1 MESFSYVYT
10 VMRDKPLTP
19 MIMNFKR
26 FNRHELFDAFLM
38 EWHSTTIRNVS
49 NYIWETQK
57 EVHSELEN
65 MLCGIWDGYL
75 YNNLLETAKQVG
87 LPMEDVRRI
96 ESTISVIEE
105 YIESNPNTVTKIF

>member
-1 MESFSYVYT
+1 
-10 VMRDKPLTP
+10 
-19 MIMNFKR
+19 MNHTR
-26 FNRHELFDAFLM
+26 FNRHEVFDTFLM
-38 EWHSTTIRNVS
+38 DWHQTTIRNVS

-87 LPMEDVRRI
+87 LPMEDIRRI

>member
-1 MESFSYVYT
+1 MSY
-10 VMRDKPLTP
+10 
-19 MIMNFKR
+19 KR
-26 FNRHELFDAFLM
+26 FNRHELFDSFLM
-38 EWHSTTIRNVS
+38 DWHSTTIRNVS

-96 ESTISVIEE
+96 ESTINVIEE